1 MYRAAKHALDH
12 NCDFT
17 IHLNKKSKLPF
28 IFTDISLF
36 LGLPK
41 WIDILVWMWF
51 SFTFMLKWMEEKRSS
66 LFRKLLA
73 MLGRK

>member
-12 NCDFT
+12 NCDFI

-41 WIDILVWMWF
+41 WIDILV
-51 SFTFMLKWMEEKRSS
+51 
-66 LFRKLLA
+66 
-73 MLGRK
+73 